1 MSSLTPPQFKVEN
14 PEFSYQHCPMF
25 GLELELQISHAGE
38 KWEPTSALTL
48 NTSGIS
54 GYEMGVMIEKE
65 DGTWTEPY
73 RAPKIAVLI
82 NGEYERNTLIDA
94 LQKIGL
100 MTLAVYGKRN
110 LSNEE

>member
-1 MSSLTPPQFKVEN
+1 MSSLTPPEFKVEN

-38 KWEPTSALTL
+38 KWESSSALTL
-48 NTSGIS
+48 STVDIS
-54 GYEMGVMIEKE
+54 GYPMGVMIEKE
-65 DGTWTEPY
+65 DGTWTVPY
-73 RAPKIAVLI
+73 MAPKIAVLI
-82 NGEYERNTLIDA
+82 NGEYERNVLIDA

-100 MTLAVYGKRN
+100 MTLTVYGKRN